1 MSLVIGFSMSSPAGL
16 CLSFIS
22 RQGIEAAAGSQSLKR
37 LGFFFF
43 FFYEYGSK
51 FQKFKRADGES
62 LSPTLFPSFPPA
74 STTQPPVLPV
84 VCILPEILCEYS
96 FPFFFFFF
104 SFFNTNGRP
113 LQELFCNLLLSLNY
127 LGDCYR
133 TMYKVYFAPG
143 CTVFHGYVMIP
154 IPC

>member
-37 LGFFFF
+37 IGFFFF

-62 LSPTLFPSFPPA
+62 LSPTLFPCFPPA

-96 FPFFFFFF
+96 FPFFF
-104 SFFNTNGRP
+104 SFFPFLTQMEDRYKNCSATC
-113 LQELFCNLLLSLNY
+113 FCHLTILEIATGPCIKFTLLLAAQ
-127 LGDCYR
+127 
-133 TMYKVYFAPG
+133 YFM
-143 CTVFHGYVMIP
+143 VM
-154 IPC
+154 